1 MIRVWTFVIA
11 VVLVL
16 IGMLYQKTM
25 KIEKYQYEI
34 ETGYQ
39 RALTELAANIGN
51 METALAKGVY
61 AASPTQFAKLSAEL
75 WKEAAL
81 AKAALAELP
90 ISLER
95 LENTHKFLSQ
105 VGDYAMS
112 ISNKVAMGNTLSD
125 EERSNLLELSE
136 TAERLSQQIA
146 FLERDINNA
155 AALGGK
161 SYWSALRE
169 AELSGDVET
178 VSDGFTEMEDG
189 MESTLTL
196 IYDGPFSDH
205 ILDSTP
211 KLTEGVAEVSEDVAK
226 GGAAT
231 ILQVGRN
238 ELGGAE
244 LEISN
249 MPSYV
254 FSDKSGERMVAFTK
268 AGGFLS
274 YLINSR
280 EIGEERISR
289 DKAVEIAKRYLD
301 EIAYTSMGV
310 TYYEESGGVLTI
322 NFAYIQDGVTC
333 YTDLIK
339 VSVAMD
345 NGEIIALDARGF
357 IMNHE
362 DRELPAAE
370 ISVEEAREKLSP
382 YLEVQSFKSAV
393 IPTSGKYESYVYEF
407 LCKGF
412 EDEKALVY
420 IDVVSGTE
428 ADILLLIENE
438 NGSLTK

>member
-25 KIEKYQYEI
+25 KLERYQYEI

-81 AKAALAELP
+81 AKSALSQLP
-90 ISLER
+90 ISLQR

-136 TAERLSQQIA
+136 TAEKLSQQIA
-146 FLERDINNA
+146 FLERDINNTA
-155 AALGGK
+155 VLGGE
-161 SYWSALRE
+161 SYWSAARE
-169 AELSGDVET
+169 AELSGNVET
-178 VSDGFTEMEDG
+178 VTDGFTEMEDG

-205 ILDSTP
+205 ILNSTP
-211 KLTEGVAEVSEDVAK
+211 TLTEGFDEISEEEAK
-226 GGAAT
+226 ASAAS
-231 ILQVGRN
+231 ILQMKKG

-244 LEISN
+244 LEVSN

-254 FSDKSGERMVAFTK
+254 FTDKNGEKMIAFTK

-274 YLINSR
+274 YFIDSR
-280 EIGEERISR
+280 EIEETKITRG
-289 DKAVEIAKRYLD
+289 KALEIAKVYLNEAGYD
-301 EIAYTSMGV
+301 SMGV
-310 TYYEESGGVLTI
+310 TYYEESRGVLTI

-339 VSVAMD
+339 VSVALD
-345 NGEIIALDARGF
+345 NGEVVAVDARGF
-357 IMNHE
+357 IMNHK
-362 DRELPAAE
+362 DRELPTAE
-370 ISVEEAREKLSP
+370 ISVEEAQARLSP

-420 IDVVSGTE
+420 IDVVSGAE

>member
-1 MIRVWTFVIA
+1 MIRVLTFVIA
-11 VVLVL
+11 AILVL

-25 KIEKYQYEI
+25 KLEKYQYEI

-61 AASPTQFAKLSAEL
+61 AATPTQFAKLSAEL
-75 WKEAAL
+75 WKESAL
-81 AKAALAELP
+81 AKAALSQLP
-90 ISLER
+90 ISLQR

-112 ISNKVAMGNTLSD
+112 ISNKVAMGNALSD

-136 TAERLSQQIA
+136 TAEKLSQQIA
-146 FLERDINNA
+146 FLERDINNTA
-155 AALGGK
+155 GLGGE
-161 SYWSALRE
+161 SYWSAARD

-178 VSDGFTEMEDG
+178 VTDGFTEMEDG

-205 ILDSTP
+205 ILNSTP
-211 KLTEGVAEVSEDVAK
+211 TLTKGLSEISEEKAK
-226 GGAAT
+226 ESAVQ
-231 ILQVGRN
+231 ILKVKSG
-238 ELGGAE
+238 ELGSAE
-244 LEISN
+244 LEASN

-254 FSDKSGERMVAFTK
+254 FSDKSGEKMAAFTK

-274 YLINSR
+274 YFIDAR
-280 EIGEERISR
+280 DIGEEKITRNE
-289 DKAVEIAKRYLD
+289 AVEAAKSYLD
-301 EIAYTSMGV
+301 EIGYTSMGV
-310 TYYEESGGVLTI
+310 TYYEEARGVLTI
-322 NFAYIQDGVTC
+322 NFAYIQNGVTC

-345 NGEIIALDARGF
+345 NGEVIALDARGF
-357 IMNHE
+357 IMNHK
-362 DRELPAAE
+362 DRKLPTAE
-370 ISVEEAREKLSP
+370 ISVEEARARLSP

-412 EDEKALVY
+412 EKEKVLVY
-420 IDVVSGTE
+420 IDVVSGVE